1 MPADNSNSCLT
12 VVANNLTLDCNNRP
26 ITGIEEDVVLINC
39 TDITTGGIVYSG
51 GDPTTKIVTAI
62 TLEALTTGYRLE
74 GVKQLN
80 SFLSEAV
87 VADDAVTK
95 FRHSFNGQIRNLTAT
110 QRSEIDNLAGGKFVV
125 VVDKKWKGLNDE
137 FGFIVLGPQRGLEL
151 TVGTENSAEAEGVF
165 TFTLASL
172 DNALESLS
180 PPTFFDTDRATS
192 QTVFDNLF
200 AP

>member
-1 MPADNSNSCLT
+1 MVNDNSCLT
-12 VVANNLTLDCNNRP
+12 LIATNLTLDCNNRP
-26 ITGIEEDVVLINC
+26 VTGIEENLVLIN
-39 TDITTGGIVYSG
+39 TSDIVSIAYSG
-51 GDPTTKIVTAI
+51 GDPATKIVTSI
-62 TLEALTTGYRLE
+62 TLTPITGTGFLLE

-80 SFLSEAV
+80 SFLAEWV

-95 FRHSFNGQIRNLTAT
+95 SRHSFIGQIRNLTAS
-110 QRSEIDNLAGGKFVV
+110 QRVEIDNLAGGKFLV

-137 FGFIVLGPQRGLEL
+137 SGFIVLGPQRGLEL

-180 PPTFFDTDRATS
+180 PPVFFDTDRATS
-192 QTVFDNLF
+192 QTEFANLF
-200 AP
+200 AS